1 MGIAILIVFSIG
13 IYFTGKMLVLWVIRL
28 LRKPAESAQTYI
40 QPKMPESAAPA
51 PATQTRRRD
60 VYIDGNLVD
69 WDILPKYTGRT
80 GWFGLPK
87 YEDVIYGYHRVFES
101 EKYMD
106 TAFKQYVYDVMSAI
120 KQLNNDCHSTNRTTR
135 QEAKMIWFVLVFA
148 LPFLGWIV
156 FNGSVIG
163 IILGAMISPIG
174 VFFILNPYG
183 QRAGRNMAYSFRS
196 LTRDDWDRVDI
207 NVMES
212 IAREEEMARAFRRS
226 GISGRWYS

>member
-60 VYIDGNLVD
+60 VYIYGNLVD

-106 TAFKQYVYDVMSAI
+106 TAFKQYVYDVMSSI
-120 KQLNNDCHSTNRTTR
+120 KRADNDCHSTNKTTR
-135 QEAKMIWFVLVFA
+135 QEAKVGWFGLVFIM
-148 LPFLGWIV
+148 PFLGWA
-156 FNGSVIG
+156 FTGSVIG

-174 VFFILNPYG
+174 IILLSPYG
-183 QRAGRNMAYSFRS
+183 QWCGRCRAYRMRS

-226 GISGRWYS
+226 GISGRW

>member
-156 FNGSVIG
+156 CNGSVIG
-163 IILGAMISPIG
+163 IILGAMIPFG
-174 VFFILNPYG
+174 VFFILAPYG

-226 GISGRWYS
+226 GISGRW